1 MYLNPTAG
9 NGTIS
14 EMTMYCFNQWR
25 FDISALEKTMGNI
38 RPRFI
43 LPLSLVLVVG
53 DLNILRILFNFQ
65 IKE

>member
-1 MYLNPTAG
+1 
-9 NGTIS
+9 
-14 EMTMYCFNQWR
+14 
-25 FDISALEKTMGNI
+25 MGNI

-53 DLNILRILFNFQ
+53 DLNMLRILFNFQ